1 MTTKRSEN
9 LRRLLSPRHIAFVG
23 GRDAEVAI
31 HEAERIGFQGQ
42 IWPVNPRREI
52 LAGYRCYPSVDD
64 LPEAPDGCFL
74 AVPAAAAIATTVKLA
89 ARGAGGI
96 VCYTAGFRE
105 AGSVGAAL
113 EADLIKA
120 AGDLALV
127 GPNCYGV
134 INYLDRAAMWPFAH
148 GGGAPGY
155 GAAIITQSGM
165 LSSDITMSQR
175 SLPLTHMI
183 SCGNQSVLSLEDFV
197 DHLIDHPAVRA
208 IGMHIEGLRD
218 VPRFAAVALRAVQKG
233 IPLVALKTGSS
244 QIGASLTVSHTGSLS
259 GTDDL
264 YDALFVRVGVIR
276 VNSPAQLLETLKF
289 LCVAGAPSGN
299 RIAGFTCSGGG
310 ATMLADHAETIGLGF
325 PAFPDAA
332 HTTLTT
338 LLPDIATVSNPLDYT
353 TPIWGDP
360 ARTGPVFRAAIDGLS
375 ADATLLVQDYPAAG
389 LDESKGFYRADA
401 SAFIAAAQAR
411 GIPAAICATLPENI
425 DAETRTWLVSQGIAP
440 MQGLTEA
447 LNAMRSAV
455 LWSARRAQILQTPP
469 DPLHTLPAI
478 AAIKV
483 LNEAE
488 GKDHLRQ
495 LGLPIPQGEVVSA
508 AGIIAAAARLGYPVV
523 LKMMG
528 ARLAHKSEAGAVA
541 IGLDTTAALSQALDK
556 MRADVLRHDPLAVTD
571 RFLVE
576 RMAPRPLAELLVN
589 LRRDAQF
596 GLILTLGAG
605 GVLVELLNDAET
617 LLLPTTETDILH
629 ALSRLKISPLLTG
642 FRGAAA
648 ADMPALAGF
657 LAQLATTFEANAHSL
672 TEIEI
677 NPLFVTPAGV
687 WVVDA
692 LIQSAVQP
700 CL

>member
-42 IWPVNPRREI
+42 IWPVNPRRET

-74 AVPAAAAIATTVKLA
+74 AVPAAAAIATTAKLA

-447 LNAMRSAV
+447 LNAIRSAV
-455 LWSARRAQILQTPP
+455 LWSARRAQILQAPPDLLHTPP
-469 DPLHTLPAI
+469 AN

-483 LNEAE
+483 LDEAE

-508 AGIIAAAARLGYPVV
+508 AGIIAAAARVGYPLV

-556 MRADVLRHDPLAVTD
+556 MCADVLRHDPLAVTD

-700 CL
+700 